1 MAEPRGVAHV
11 SRDLANKLVGIITD
25 PALAPQRKLD
35 QATATLDRLIDEAGS
50 PAASVRH
57 AVIGVLD
64 DALSAANEQARAGSP
79 RHDVERMVRTK
90 VLTGLAEVPG
100 LSVESGR

>member
-11 SRDLANKLVGIITD
+11 SRDLVNKLVGIITD

-35 QATATLDRLIDEAGS
+35 QATATLDRLIDEADS

-57 AVIGVLD
+57 AVVGVLD
-64 DALSAANEQARAGSP
+64 DALSAATEQARAGTP
-79 RHDVERMVRTK
+79 RHDVERMVRAK
-90 VLTGLAEVPG
+90 VLDGLRELPG
-100 LSVESGR
+100 VSVEGLR